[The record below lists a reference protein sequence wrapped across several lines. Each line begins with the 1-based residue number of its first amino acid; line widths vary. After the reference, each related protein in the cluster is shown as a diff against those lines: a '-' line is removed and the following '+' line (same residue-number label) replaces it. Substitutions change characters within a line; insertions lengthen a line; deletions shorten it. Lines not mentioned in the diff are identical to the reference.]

1 MTNVECEI
9 RCIIDQAIE
18 GKYIGNLKVY
28 EEDDVWYLLLHL
40 NQDYAPMMLVKQGSY
55 EEFKEFVKSEIK
67 SRRLEKTSYWK
78 TLRETPALVDRA
90 GKLDLDYDNIVIT

>member
-28 EEDDVWYLLLHL
+28 EEDDV
-40 NQDYAPMMLVKQGSY
+40 
-55 EEFKEFVKSEIK
+55 
-67 SRRLEKTSYWK
+67 
-78 TLRETPALVDRA
+78 
-90 GKLDLDYDNIVIT
+90 